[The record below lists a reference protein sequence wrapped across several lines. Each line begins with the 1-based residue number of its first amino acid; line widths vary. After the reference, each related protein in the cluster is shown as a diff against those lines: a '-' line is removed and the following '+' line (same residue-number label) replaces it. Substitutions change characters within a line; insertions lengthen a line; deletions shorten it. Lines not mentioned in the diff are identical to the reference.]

1 MHNNKQLFSTPTEK
15 SLQPKEKITVS
26 NQAKNIHGSIFLELN
41 HFVFWFFPTFLKC
54 QDFVKRKINVQSA
67 KILRFDI

>member
-26 NQAKNIHGSIFLELN
+26 NQAKNIHGSIFFGIEPFRVLIFS
-41 HFVFWFFPTFLKC
+41 HFFK
-54 QDFVKRKINVQSA
+54 NA
-67 KILRFDI
+67 KIL